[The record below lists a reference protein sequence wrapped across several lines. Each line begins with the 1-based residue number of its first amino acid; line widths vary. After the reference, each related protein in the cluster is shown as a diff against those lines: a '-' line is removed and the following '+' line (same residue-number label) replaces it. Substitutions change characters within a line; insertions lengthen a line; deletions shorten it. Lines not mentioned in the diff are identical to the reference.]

1 MTATKSKKP
10 EPVPAKPAP
19 LNTTGIRPIEFNV
32 LVAPKAV
39 DKTTKGGIIIP
50 ELTKDRMQ
58 AAAVEGTVIALSPL
72 AFSYDDWPD
81 DQKPKVGDTVVYA
94 KFAGMTIPRGDIE
107 YRLIK
112 DKDIAAVVRA
122 HG

>member
-1 MTATKSKKP
+1 MTATKARKP
-10 EPVPAKPAP
+10 EPAPVKPAP

-50 ELTKDRMQ
+50 ELTQDRLQ
-58 AAAVEGTVIALSPL
+58 AAAVEGTVIEVSPL

-81 DQKPKVGDTVVYA
+81 EHKPRPGDTVVYA
-94 KFAGMTIPRGDIE
+94 KFAGMSIERGGVD